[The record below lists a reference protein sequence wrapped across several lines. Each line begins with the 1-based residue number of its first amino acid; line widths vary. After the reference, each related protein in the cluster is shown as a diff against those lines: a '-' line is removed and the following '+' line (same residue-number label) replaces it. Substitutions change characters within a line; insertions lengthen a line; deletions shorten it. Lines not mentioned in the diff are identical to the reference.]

1 MAQLVEENLAAFGE
15 RARPNPQSI
24 FIALRLRVSGGHKI
38 WNIYP
43 IATSS
48 SLVRFTARRIAV
60 IRHFYVTISIRRCD
74 WRINVF
80 YFPISRQ
87 LFVSFTF
94 ASSQPHQPAAVQG
107 SVSASSM
114 WEQRRELKP
123 KKKKT
128 ISFYS
133 TFLLRRQRPRM

>member
-107 SVSASSM
+107 SVSASSYVGTATRT
-114 WEQRRELKP
+114 ETQ
-123 KKKKT
+123 KKKT